1 MFSGICKSF
10 LKSIVFMKLKRPSAV
25 AEMDEAGHDVQDSTQ
40 SQEPIADLRLTPY
53 RP

>member
-10 LKSIVFMKLKRPSAV
+10 LKSIVFMKLKPPSAL
-25 AEMDEAGHDVQDSTQ
+25 AEMDEAGHGVQDSTQ
-40 SQEPIADLRLTPY
+40 SQEPMADLRLTPY

>member
-1 MFSGICKSF
+1 
-10 LKSIVFMKLKRPSAV
+10 MKFKLPFAV

-40 SQEPIADLRLTPY
+40 SQEPVADLRLTPY